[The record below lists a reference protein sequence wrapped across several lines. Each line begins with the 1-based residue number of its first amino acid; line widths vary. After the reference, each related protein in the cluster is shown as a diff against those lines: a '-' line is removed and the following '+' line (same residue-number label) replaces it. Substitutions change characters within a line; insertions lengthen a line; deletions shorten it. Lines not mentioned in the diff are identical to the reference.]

1 MERINGY
8 QVFIKEEMNN
18 DNAKTVISEMIQRN
32 VDDLENWKPESGMA
46 KLWFR
51 LRTFQQQDRYC
62 IRLFPFRKKQ
72 YPDAK
77 KNDTNIKW
85 FSCQPI
91 C

>member
-46 KLWFR
+46 KL
-51 LRTFQQQDRYC
+51 LE
-62 IRLFPFRKKQ
+62 
-72 YPDAK
+72 
-77 KNDTNIKW
+77 
-85 FSCQPI
+85 CQNNALYKALTALSHTI
-91 C
+91 E